1 MNFRWFRIMVLVS
14 AIICGLG
21 VLPSVAEEPTAVT
34 VYVVQRGDTLF
45 RIAQRYNI
53 TVEALARLN
62 GISNPNNIEVGQRLL
77 VPANPG
83 EAPVAHYHQVQPGE
97 TLHSI
102 SQAYGLDPTLLAE
115 LNALQPDQEIVVG
128 QYLNV
133 LIGGS
138 EPLFENAASH
148 LDEMSFLSPPVVVHR
163 VARGET
169 LFRIAMAYGVTVN
182 DLVAA
187 NAIPD
192 PTLIYAGQEL
202 IIPNINPPQFAAVL
216 PEPVMELGVTPLV
229 LIEGKTGRF
238 QVATGVPASAAGV
251 FLERPLQFA
260 QEAGGLRHTA
270 LVGVPVGT
278 PSGVYPLLITID
290 HAGGQAQIA
299 ANIQIVSGNYV
310 VERDIVLLE
319 DRIGLLDPAVEEAEQ
334 VILRAVMTGFTPE
347 RWFDGPMGLPAAA
360 AVTSAFGN
368 LRSYNGGQVQRIHA
382 GTDFGGA
389 PGTPIFAPAAGRVV
403 MADTLNVRGVVTV
416 IDHGWGVYTGYWHKT
431 DRYVQVGDFVQTGQV
446 IGTIGATGR
455 VSGPHLH
462 WEMWVSGVPVDPM
475 QWVIVNFS

>member
-1 MNFRWFRIMVLVS
+1 MILRWFRIAIFIS
-14 AIICGLG
+14 AVICGLG
-21 VLPSVAEEPTAVT
+21 VFPSIAEEPIAVT

-45 RIAQRYNI
+45 RIALRHNI

-77 VPANPG
+77 VPAHPG
-83 EAPVAHYHQVQPGE
+83 ETPVARYHRVQPGE
-97 TLHSI
+97 TLQSI
-102 SQAYGLDPTLLAE
+102 SQAYGLEPMLLAE
-115 LNALQPDQEIVVG
+115 LNALQPDQEIVIG

-133 LIGGS
+133 LIAEIEPPAGGETS
-138 EPLFENAASH
+138 SFDETPL
-148 LDEMSFLSPPVVVHR
+148 LSPPVVVHR

-187 NAIPD
+187 NTIAD

-202 IIPNINPPQFAAVL
+202 IIPNVNPPQFAADL
-216 PEPVMELGVTPLV
+216 PEPVTGLSVTPLV
-229 LIEGKTGRF
+229 LIEGKTGSFR
-238 QVATGVPASAAGV
+238 VATRVPANATGV
-251 FLERPLQFA
+251 FLERQLQFA

-278 PSGVYPLLITID
+278 PSGVYPLLITIA
-290 HAGGQAQIA
+290 HAEGQAQIV

-310 VERDIVLLE
+310 VERDIILLE
-319 DRIGLLDPAVEEAEQ
+319 DRIGLLDPVVEEAEQ
-334 VILRAVMTGFTPE
+334 VILRAVMTGFTSE

-360 AVTSAFGN
+360 AITSAFGN

-403 MADTLNVRGVVTV
+403 MADTLNVRGVATV

-431 DRYVQVGDFVQTGQV
+431 DRYVQVGDIVQAGQV

-462 WEMWVSGVPVDPM
+462 WEMWVNGVPVDPM